1 MSFFMAVFLFSI
13 LRSAFL
19 ISLNSYRE
27 YCEVQQ
33 TIYALT
39 NQRAIILINLRSP
52 VIESYPLET
61 VQVSHWKE
69 MKKDGSGDLVF
80 ETTGGKIDAFMGIPE
95 VKKVVSYFKELHG
108 NHIEI

>member
-1 MSFFMAVFLFSI
+1 
-13 LRSAFL
+13 
-19 ISLNSYRE
+19 
-27 YCEVQQ
+27 
-33 TIYALT
+33 
-39 NQRAIILINLRSP
+39 
-52 VIESYPLET
+52 
-61 VQVSHWKE
+61 